1 MRRKKPNRRFT
12 FESMKERIDKAD
24 TEAELEVLSDLL
36 GELAIAQMVTAYQY
50 RELEFAL
57 DDRLSTLVLE
67 GKI

>member
-1 MRRKKPNRRFT
+1 MKRRYT
-12 FESMKERIDKAD
+12 FESMKTRIQQAE

-36 GELAIAQMVTAYQY
+36 DELSQCDLITASKY
-50 RELEFAL
+50 RDLSFMI